1 VITIFK
7 YPVRIVDES
16 TLEMPRGAKLLSVGV
31 ANDTEVFLWALVD
44 TEAKMAVRRLH
55 VHGTGNPITAAT
67 VEAHPLDMVQ
77 LANKFVGTALTH
89 GGSLVWH
96 LFDMGEK
103 S

>member
-1 VITIFK
+1 VITIYK

-16 TLEMPRGAKLLSVGV
+16 TVEMPRGAKLLSVAVVG
-31 ANDTEVFLWALVD
+31 DDVFLWALVD
-44 TEAKMAVRRLH
+44 TEAKMAVRRFRLA
-55 VHGTGNPITAAT
+55 GTGHPLTAAS